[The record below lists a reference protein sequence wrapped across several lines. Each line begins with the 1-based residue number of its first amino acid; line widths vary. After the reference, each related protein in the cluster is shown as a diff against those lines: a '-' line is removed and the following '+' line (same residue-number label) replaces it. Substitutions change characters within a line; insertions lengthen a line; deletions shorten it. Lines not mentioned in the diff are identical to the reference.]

1 MGTAQASSCVG
12 NFITITLR
20 IFQSTDW
27 FSHDPE
33 TDNDFIRDHAQIT
46 ASACH
51 FRVYSMDQNNMES

>member
-20 IFQSTDW
+20 IIQPTDW
-27 FSHDPE
+27 FSHDPKI
-33 TDNDFIRDHAQIT
+33 DGDFARCRAHIK

-51 FRVYSMDQNNMES
+51 FRNYSINQNNMES